1 MQYVTVKLK
10 LVDRTLKLELH
21 ASIFFYKVEENFK
34 GTIHPSK
41 IEAHDVKNVS
51 YVNHV
56 NTQLNN

>member
-51 YVNHV
+51 CVSHV
-56 NTQLNN
+56 NT